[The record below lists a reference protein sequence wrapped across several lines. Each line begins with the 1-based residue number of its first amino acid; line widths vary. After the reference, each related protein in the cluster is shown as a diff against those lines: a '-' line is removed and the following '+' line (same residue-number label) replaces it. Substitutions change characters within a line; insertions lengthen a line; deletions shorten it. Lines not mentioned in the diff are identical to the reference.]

1 MGIFEK
7 QYSKIISEELLRYF
21 LEGKVP
27 DIDIIGERISKVLAK
42 DGDVTFQYFSQPSK
56 STFQIEQYNNALRQ
70 IKFDIDLFQEE
81 LLDLFGQSLKRV
93 NFAELYYNINSH
105 ELRNLKSRLEAILF
119 TIENADY
126 YFSGAF
132 DNFSD
137 SSKTD
142 LKKST
147 PSVLDI
153 KEGVLALP
161 IGGRNTK
168 RISML
173 HLSNYDSWKVSTD
186 VDPTIIDTES
196 AVGDTRF
203 GDMFTD
209 VNAAWSYEIVT
220 KESVP
225 VSVQFII
232 PIAGAPEEEVEV
244 FLNRLEISPHS
255 LGKQVIK
262 IRLSN
267 DNVNYFSP
275 AGYEAGITVGDAS
288 RTYAIDFETT
298 LVQYAE
304 ITITKDRPDEVVPTA
319 DGNRYQY
326 VFGLKSFAAFTVGRA
341 QRATYYSKPFSFNE
355 TNSITKISI
364 ASNYLKLPGTT
375 IKYSVALS
383 DSEGNPQTNFF
394 PINPVGG
401 QTTSGATEVITLK
414 NSNYKSERFSVGLD
428 KTISDLQYGSVFRG
442 RRFYKI
448 KDQIN
453 PSPIFNTVEL
463 YRGFNGWGRDSSTA
477 FTAIT
482 VPDCYLDFTTV
493 DAQKLYTLRRETAAF
508 DVDYYDYYIQYTGP
522 TPLGNPPTN
531 IYQQPRRR
539 TKITLTRTPYYDQ
552 SSGHLLRRPL
562 SVQGIS
568 DPTPNYA
575 IYSVKHVKP
584 AQRLRTSF
592 NMSSGVYPEG
602 NINTNPVIFNIPVTN
617 FVIASTDPA
626 NLPTLEARAF
636 IPNAQPFTL
645 VLGLDYDIETYTV
658 DGVSKPTGRI
668 LIKHHAASLLRPVNL
683 PSPYTPTVGHSLDF
697 TYTPEEDITHKVISI
712 NGNEIVIDYT
722 EVPIGDVIEVTYRYT
737 IESPN
742 EIIRKSVRVYDKPF
756 SDPTSKLLLE
766 GTDYTLNGSNGLI
779 RRLSTGGIAANG
791 SVHVSFDFKNAELG
805 TERFYT
811 WCRIDDPAGVE
822 IRFDLDDNLKKN
834 RLQVDNEFNE
844 KLYIS
849 GSFGL
854 IDLTEAA
861 GTPLLPPGWVQFI
874 VVSKNP
880 SFNSRYKS
888 NLINQVI
895 QLRDSNRKKIF
906 REGNRYFSSV
916 VAYKEPLTQKTL
928 NHLKVNTLA
937 TDFESFAI
945 DETIRDNPTLVVNF
959 LPNSQIDL
967 YNYSA
972 TEDDA
977 QEGNPIRV
985 PETYNI
991 TWYYVNTTTE
1001 EIDNNVIVRID
1012 LERGSEAGGSITP
1025 KVFDYQLR
1033 VGF

>member
-161 IGGRNTK
+161 IGGRNTQ

-186 VDPTIIDTES
+186 VDPAIIDTES
-196 AVGDTRF
+196 VVGDTRF

-304 ITITKDRPDEVVPTA
+304 IIITKDRPDEVVPTA

-364 ASNYLKLPGTT
+364 ASNYLKLPGTA

-383 DSEGNPQTNFF
+383 D
-394 PINPVGG
+394 
-401 QTTSGATEVITLK
+401 
-414 NSNYKSERFSVGLD
+414 
-428 KTISDLQYGSVFRG
+428 
-442 RRFYKI
+442 
-448 KDQIN
+448 
-453 PSPIFNTVEL
+453 
-463 YRGFNGWGRDSSTA
+463 
-477 FTAIT
+477 
-482 VPDCYLDFTTV
+482 
-493 DAQKLYTLRRETAAF
+493 
-508 DVDYYDYYIQYTGP
+508 
-522 TPLGNPPTN
+522 
-531 IYQQPRRR
+531 
-539 TKITLTRTPYYDQ
+539 
-552 SSGHLLRRPL
+552 
-562 SVQGIS
+562 
-568 DPTPNYA
+568 
-575 IYSVKHVKP
+575 
-584 AQRLRTSF
+584 
-592 NMSSGVYPEG
+592 
-602 NINTNPVIFNIPVTN
+602 
-617 FVIASTDPA
+617 
-626 NLPTLEARAF
+626 
-636 IPNAQPFTL
+636 
-645 VLGLDYDIETYTV
+645 
-658 DGVSKPTGRI
+658 
-668 LIKHHAASLLRPVNL
+668 
-683 PSPYTPTVGHSLDF
+683 
-697 TYTPEEDITHKVISI
+697 
-712 NGNEIVIDYT
+712 
-722 EVPIGDVIEVTYRYT
+722 
-737 IESPN
+737 
-742 EIIRKSVRVYDKPF
+742 
-756 SDPTSKLLLE
+756 
-766 GTDYTLNGSNGLI
+766 
-779 RRLSTGGIAANG
+779 
-791 SVHVSFDFKNAELG
+791 
-805 TERFYT
+805 
-811 WCRIDDPAGVE
+811 
-822 IRFDLDDNLKKN
+822 
-834 RLQVDNEFNE
+834 
-844 KLYIS
+844 
-849 GSFGL
+849 
-854 IDLTEAA
+854 
-861 GTPLLPPGWVQFI
+861 
-874 VVSKNP
+874 
-880 SFNSRYKS
+880 
-888 NLINQVI
+888 
-895 QLRDSNRKKIF
+895 
-906 REGNRYFSSV
+906 
-916 VAYKEPLTQKTL
+916 
-928 NHLKVNTLA
+928 
-937 TDFESFAI
+937 
-945 DETIRDNPTLVVNF
+945 
-959 LPNSQIDL
+959 
-967 YNYSA
+967 
-972 TEDDA
+972 
-977 QEGNPIRV
+977 
-985 PETYNI
+985 
-991 TWYYVNTTTE
+991 
-1001 EIDNNVIVRID
+1001 
-1012 LERGSEAGGSITP
+1012 
-1025 KVFDYQLR
+1025 
-1033 VGF
+1033 